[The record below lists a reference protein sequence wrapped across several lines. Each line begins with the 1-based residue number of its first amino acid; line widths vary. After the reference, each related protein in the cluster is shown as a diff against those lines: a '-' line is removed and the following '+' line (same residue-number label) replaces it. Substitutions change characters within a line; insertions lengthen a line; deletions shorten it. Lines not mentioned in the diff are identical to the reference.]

1 MPTDKKA
8 TVKESLTVEN
18 KDKPPALG
26 AAPCYASSCGRVALY
41 NGDCLEI
48 ASSLQGVDALITDPP
63 YGISYYHSGGG
74 REGTHG
80 LQGGDIVTAK
90 AKAWSGKESMIIGDD
105 KPFDPT
111 PWLQYP
117 VVILWGGNH
126 FSDRLPKNPK
136 WLIWDKIVVPETYGK
151 FSFAD
156 CEMAWTN
163 QKGTARIY
171 KQLWQGCRREGESNA
186 EGKLHPNQK
195 PIALM
200 QWCMD
205 QAKLPES
212 CTVLD
217 PYMGS
222 GSTIIAAIRTGRK
235 AIGIEKDPK
244 HFKTS
249 VERIT
254 KEIAQ
259 GDLFFG

>member
-1 MPTDKKA
+1 MTDRTSA
-8 TVKESLTVEN
+8 H
-18 KDKPPALG
+18 
-26 AAPCYASSCGRVALY
+26 CYASSCGRVTLY
-41 NGDCLEI
+41 LGDSLAI
-48 ASSLQGVDALITDPP
+48 APTLKGVDALISDPP
-63 YGISYYHSGGG
+63 YGISYFHSGGG
-74 REGTHG
+74 GRSSTLE
-80 LQGGDIVTAK
+80 GGDPATARAK
-90 AKAWSGKESMIIGDD
+90 AYAGVGAMIIGDD

-117 VVILWGGNH
+117 SVILWGGNH
-126 FSDRLPKNPK
+126 FSDKLPKNPK

-195 PIALM
+195 PIMLM
-200 QWCMD
+200 QWCMEE
-205 QAKLPES
+205 AKLPES

-222 GSTIIAAIRTGRK
+222 GSTIIAAIRTGRR
-235 AIGIEKDPK
+235 AIGIEMDPTHYEAAK
-244 HFKTS
+244 A
-249 VERIT
+249 RIIN
-254 KEIAQ
+254 ELRQ
-259 GDLFFG
+259 GDLFHSQHNDQV